1 MFNYCLAFIEE
12 NLNCG
17 TVNVPFEQVKFSISR
32 LGISNYGYTFSK
44 LLNQPYITNPIYSIY
59 TQDFESDEFNYI
71 TDYIP
76 ENSIFPIS
84 LDITSEKISM
94 DVLEVQTL
102 IEYIKICDKNI
113 FLPIIYSS
121 DLKDAGHIG
130 FMLVDSEQNCAYLVD
145 PNGKPTYFNNV
156 VNYNVSDKIEEMLY
170 KYFKCVGV
178 EYIHSNI
185 WNSNNIVIN
194 KNFRNNYISSGHCS
208 ILTIMLSHMIC
219 KTDMSP
225 KEIYQILGSLN
236 NYELM
241 FVIKIYSEYVYMLLN
256 ENNKLKSHNKI
267 YNLYNM
273 VKSNFD
279 INLDEYMK
287 IYSSIAHNN
296 PSNID
301 NNIMEIF
308 GLITVN

>member
-113 FLPIIYSS
+113 FCLLFI
-121 DLKDAGHIG
+121 A
-130 FMLVDSEQNCAYLVD
+130 
-145 PNGKPTYFNNV
+145 
-156 VNYNVSDKIEEMLY
+156 
-170 KYFKCVGV
+170 
-178 EYIHSNI
+178 
-185 WNSNNIVIN
+185 VI
-194 KNFRNNYISSGHCS
+194 
-208 ILTIMLSHMIC
+208 
-219 KTDMSP
+219 
-225 KEIYQILGSLN
+225 
-236 NYELM
+236 
-241 FVIKIYSEYVYMLLN
+241 
-256 ENNKLKSHNKI
+256 
-267 YNLYNM
+267 
-273 VKSNFD
+273 
-279 INLDEYMK
+279 
-287 IYSSIAHNN
+287 
-296 PSNID
+296 
-301 NNIMEIF
+301 
-308 GLITVN
+308 

>member
-1 MFNYCLAFIEE
+1 M
-12 NLNCG
+12 
-17 TVNVPFEQVKFSISR
+17 
-32 LGISNYGYTFSK
+32 
-44 LLNQPYITNPIYSIY
+44 
-59 TQDFESDEFNYI
+59 
-71 TDYIP
+71 
-76 ENSIFPIS
+76 
-84 LDITSEKISM
+84 
-94 DVLEVQTL
+94 
-102 IEYIKICDKNI
+102 
-113 FLPIIYSS
+113 PIIYSS